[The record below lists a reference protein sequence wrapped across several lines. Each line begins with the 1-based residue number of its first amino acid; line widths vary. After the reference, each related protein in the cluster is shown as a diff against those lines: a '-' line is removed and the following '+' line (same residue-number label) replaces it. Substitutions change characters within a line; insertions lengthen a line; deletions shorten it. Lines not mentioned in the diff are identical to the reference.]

1 MNNAHPPRPDARVS
15 QRFSAQ
21 KTVDTRPEILLR
33 KALHAHGLRFRI
45 QVPVPGLPRRR
56 IDVALTRVKLAVF
69 VDGCFWH
76 GCPDHSVTP
85 KTNTEW
91 WLNKLARN
99 RDRDRETNEHLARV
113 GWTVLRLWEHI
124 PPEEGA
130 NLVEGCYRELI
141 S

>member
-1 MNNAHPPRPDARVS
+1 MSR
-15 QRFSAQ
+15 RFSAQ

-45 QVPVPGLPRRR
+45 QVPVPDLPRRR
-56 IDVALTRVKLAVF
+56 MDVALTRAKLAVF

-76 GCPDHSVTP
+76 GCPHHSVTP

-91 WLNKLARN
+91 WLNKIARN
-99 RDRDRETNEHLARV
+99 VDRDRETSEHLAQV

-124 PPEEGA
+124 PPEQGA
-130 NLVEGCYRELI
+130 DLVEKTYRQLI
-141 S
+141 K